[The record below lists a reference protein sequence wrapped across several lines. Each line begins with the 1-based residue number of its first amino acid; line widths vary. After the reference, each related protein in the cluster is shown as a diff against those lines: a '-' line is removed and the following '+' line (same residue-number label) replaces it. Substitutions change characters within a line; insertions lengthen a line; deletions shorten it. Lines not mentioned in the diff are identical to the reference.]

1 MCGGLNKNG
10 HHRAL
15 VRVCM
20 ALLEQM
26 YYWGWSLEFQ
36 MFKPA
41 FFTLPADLDVELSAT
56 LQHHICL
63 YTAMVLAMMTMD

>member
-1 MCGGLNKNG
+1 
-10 HHRAL
+10 
-15 VRVCM
+15 M